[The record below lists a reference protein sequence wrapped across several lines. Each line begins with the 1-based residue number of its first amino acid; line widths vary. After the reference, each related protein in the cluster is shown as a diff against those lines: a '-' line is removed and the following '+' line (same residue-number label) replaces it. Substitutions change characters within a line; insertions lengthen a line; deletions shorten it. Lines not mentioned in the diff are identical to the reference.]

1 MGMFSRLS
9 DIINS
14 NLNAMLDK
22 AEDPQKV
29 VRLIIQEMEDTLVEV
44 RSAAARAIADRKE
57 LERRSAAAGREVEEW
72 QRRAELAV
80 SKGRDDLATAA
91 LAEKQRSQDEGN
103 ALERQRNELD
113 SGLAKLND
121 DIAALQGKLA
131 EARSRQKSLERR
143 HNTAAQRLE
152 VRRRVHD
159 ERVNNALGRMD
170 YYERR
175 LEQLEGK
182 VESYD
187 LGKTQD
193 LHREFADLE
202 AGERVQDELAALKSR
217 MAGSK
222 SNVAE

>member
-44 RSAAARAIADRKE
+44 RTAAARAIADRKE
-57 LERRSAAAGREVEEW
+57 LERRTAAGRREADEW

-80 SKGRDDLATAA
+80 SKGRDDLAVAA
-91 LAEKQRSQDEGN
+91 LAEKQHAEDELST
-103 ALERQRNELD
+103 LEAQHQELEA
-113 SGLAKLND
+113 GMAKLND
-121 DIAALQGKLA
+121 DIAALQGKLTD
-131 EARSRQKSLERR
+131 ARNRQQSLARR
-143 HNTAAQRLE
+143 HDTAAQRLE

-159 ERVNNALGRMD
+159 ERVTSALGRMD

-187 LGKTQD
+187 LGKAQD

-202 AGERVQDELAALKSR
+202 ADDRVKEELAALKAR
-217 MAGSK
+217 MAGK
-222 SNVAE
+222 PAGTE